1 MEIISKTIPY
11 SRPDKFRIYPL
22 GDLHAG
28 AVHCDE
34 DRLQEKVYEIKSYGR
49 QAIVIGMGDYG
60 DCITPNDLKRW
71 DARILAP
78 WLVDDLKAPHS
89 NGEKVPELP
98 VWMRSNMDNI
108 GPGILRRVD
117 QILSPIWG
125 SFVGLIEGNHDD
137 GIRKHNHYNFM
148 KELLLKANKKHDVP
162 YAGVQCFIVLHF
174 VRKNS
179 NEVHDIII
187 HARHGEG
194 SARTSGARALAVL
207 RMAQSTPEAQI
218 TLMAHLHG
226 QESPDIPQRLRVVK
240 AKLKDKD
247 AIATMTGAWLKAY
260 MQGQPPSYLERY
272 GCPPSVLGCPCIVI
286 DPNRQLMTLE
296 KTRRMW

>member
-1 MEIISKTIPY
+1 MEVIIKQIEY
-11 SRPDKFRIYPL
+11 SRPDKLYFYDL
-22 GDLHAG
+22 SDLHLG

-34 DRLQEKVYEIKSYGR
+34 KSLIEKVYEIKQYGR
-49 QAIVIGMGDYG
+49 QAIVLGGGDYG

-78 WLVDDLKAPHS
+78 WLLDDM
-89 NGEKVPELP
+89 NEKLP
-98 VWMRSNMDNI
+98 PWMRSNMDNI

-117 QILSPIWG
+117 EILSPIWG

-148 KELLLKANKKHDVP
+148 KELLILANKKHKVE
-162 YAGVQCFIVLHF
+162 YAGVQCFLVLHF

-194 SARTSGARALAVL
+194 AARTSGARALAVL
-207 RMAQSTPEAQI
+207 RMAQSTPEADV
-218 TLMAHLHG
+218 TLMSHLHG
-226 QESPDIPQRLRVVK
+226 QESPDIPQRLVVRK
-240 AKLKDKD
+240 GKLKERNSL
-247 AIATMTGAWLKAY
+247 AAMTGAWLLAY
-260 MQGQPPSYLERY
+260 KQGVPPSYLERY
-272 GCPPSVLGCPCIVI
+272 GSPPSVLGCPRII
-286 DPNRQLMTLE
+286 FNPDKHIMTLE
-296 KTRRMW
+296 KTRNT